1 MGGRSA
7 YTTAAQPCRGST
19 RLGVRCR
26 RTTKNPSGW
35 CGECDGSGRDEPPL
49 GRALTAA
56 EVGAP
61 PEPLTLD
68 ERRAAVPM
76 GRYGSADEVAATI
89 AFLLSEGAGY
99 ITGQN
104 IRIDGGLTRSV

>member
-1 MGGRSA
+1 MPLHKFLD
-7 YTTAAQPCRGST
+7 AAG
-19 RLGVRCR
+19 
-26 RTTKNPSGW
+26 
-35 CGECDGSGRDEPPL
+35 
-49 GRALTAA
+49 
-56 EVGAP
+56 
-61 PEPLTLD
+61 

-104 IRIDGGLTRSV
+104 IRIDGGIKILDNFLNQNSQAEAQLVQAQQ